1 MDYIG
6 DHNSSL
12 PRSAGPAGPAG
23 PGRALAGVVVRG
35 PSVDGRILRLMKGVI
50 ASTRHESDTRH
61 TARPQSG

>member
-1 MDYIG
+1 MVWGGAVCDKV
-6 DHNSSL
+6 
-12 PRSAGPAGPAG
+12 AG